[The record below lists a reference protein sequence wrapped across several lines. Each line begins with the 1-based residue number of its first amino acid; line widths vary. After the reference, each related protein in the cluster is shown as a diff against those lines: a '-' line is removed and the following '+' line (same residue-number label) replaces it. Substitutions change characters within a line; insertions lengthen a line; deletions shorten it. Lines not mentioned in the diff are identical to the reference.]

1 MIATLTLSY
10 EDAKRAVDA
19 AVSELSRREKAAVVA
34 VADSHGELLAFARMD
49 GAPLASIAIAM
60 NKAWTA
66 ARTCKPTVEIFNRA
80 KTDPAFDIAYYGDP
94 RCCGWGGGIPLSKDG
109 KVAGAIAVSA
119 LTMEEDMEIAALAAS
134 AAGLA

>member
-10 EDAKRAVDA
+10 DDARRAVDA
-19 AVSELSRREKAAVVA
+19 AVAELSRREKAAVVA
-34 VADSHGELLAFARMD
+34 VADSHGELLAFARID

-66 ARTCKPTVEIFNRA
+66 ARTGKPTLEIFNSA

-94 RCCGWGGGIPLSKDG
+94 RCCGWGGGVPLCRDG
-109 KVAGAIAVSA
+109 EVVGAIAVSA
-119 LTMEEDMEIAALAAS
+119 LTMEEDIEIATLAAS
-134 AAGLA
+134 VAGLA